1 MSKKE
6 QFAFGIFQDG
16 LSIKVAQLVSSKGKI
31 KIQQLLDTNLSHH
44 LFLDDKTD
52 EKGFLGL
59 ADIEDEFSGEVA
71 PSEEIS
77 EFEVTEEV
85 EEEEEQEESGKSE
98 LQSLLVNFPLDRGKI
113 SLNTNEEQ
121 ISYHKFDKSYT
132 KSKII
137 KYLKKEVLSKD
148 EIKKNNYS
156 LGMIFNKDKSSLS
169 FVHKGENDL
178 LNAVQELNFQYSR
191 KKYFYSYIDTNEI
204 SLMNLVRHNYEYEDN
219 DYVMIL
225 YIGKEYKSAIVMKG
239 KDHFKTLPIIV
250 PEADTER
257 TRQSIFSKILLE
269 QDISNFPITQNI
281 LIAGEFI
288 SKEDIEFFSK
298 KFGSMSQVSRLELP
312 QIDEIETADAEIT
325 DEKIADYAIPIALAW
340 KTLFHKN
347 KNFYST
353 NLLPKDIIER
363 QKNFKV
369 AWHGF
374 VVLAAIFF
382 FALTGTMR
390 NLQINRDIVDINK
403 IVNTLDGELSQTKQ
417 LILKINEV
425 KEKQGHFQ
433 KNLELIE
440 KITGNKNQWYY
451 ILNVISEAFNKHKI
465 SWLNNLKSTTSKFNI
480 TGYTSNRR
488 HILKFTEL
496 FPNGR
501 ISRIIKENIEDV
513 EVWKFDISYSYP
525 NSEVSLA
532 KNLNI
537 PEKKP
542 SIMDLGKEPDEKTEV
557 ETEIPGLSDQSSNEL
572 FEVNFFVGNDNK
584 QAEKTKKLFDNA
596 GFNSRIEKFS
606 DGNEIAFMLV
616 LDESFPKTEAE
627 NMGNKIKKQFK
638 EIDYF
643 QISEKESE
651 KESEET
657 ADVSKIYDK
666 IAILYFARK
675 VDEAY
680 EKLNEFIK
688 DFPGHRLV
696 YNANYLRGECL
707 YYRNEYVE
715 ARKIFEKIL
724 LQKGN
729 KKPDALMMLGNS
741 YKMENN
747 VEQAVHSWN
756 LLINEFPENEL
767 AEIAEYKIKALK
779 EN

>member
-16 LSIKVAQLVSSKGKI
+16 LTVKIAQLVSSNEKI

-52 EKGFLGL
+52 EKDFLGL
-59 ADIEDEFSGEVA
+59 KDIEDEFTGEA
-71 PSEEIS
+71 SPSEEIS
-77 EFEVTEEV
+77 EFEIAEEV
-85 EEEEEQEESGKSE
+85 EEEEEEEESGKSE

-113 SLNTNEEQ
+113 SLNASEEQ

-137 KYLKKEVLSKD
+137 KYIKKEVLSKD

-156 LGMIFNKDKSSLS
+156 FGMIFNKDKSSLA

-191 KKYFYSYIDTNEI
+191 KKYIYSYIDTNEI
-204 SLMNLVRHNYEYEDN
+204 SLMNLVRYNYEYTDQ
-219 DYVMIL
+219 DFVMIL
-225 YIGKEYKSAIVMKG
+225 YIGKEYKSAIVMRG

-250 PEADTER
+250 PEAEPER

-281 LIAGEFI
+281 LIAGEFV
-288 SKEDIEFFSK
+288 SKKDIEFFAK
-298 KFGSMSQVSRLELP
+298 KFGSMSKVSRLELP
-312 QIDEIETADAEIT
+312 QIDEIEATEAEIT
-325 DEKIADYAIPIALAW
+325 DEKIAQYAIPIALAW
-340 KTLFHKN
+340 KTLDHKN

-363 QKNFKV
+363 QKHFKV

-382 FALTGTMR
+382 FALTGTIR
-390 NLQINRDIVDINK
+390 NLQINRDIIEVNK
-403 IVNTLDGELSQTKQ
+403 IIGTLDGELTQTKQ

-433 KNLELIE
+433 KNLELID

-451 ILNVISEAFNKHKI
+451 ILNVISEAFNKYKI
-465 SWLNNLKSTTSKFNI
+465 SWLNDLKSSANKFQI

-488 HILKFTEL
+488 NILKFAEL

-525 NSEVSLA
+525 KKEVSLA

-537 PEKKP
+537 PEKEP
-542 SIMDLGKEPDEKTEV
+542 SIMDLGKESEEKTED
-557 ETEIPGLSDQSSNEL
+557 ETEVPVSSDLSSKSL
-572 FEVNFFVGNDNK
+572 YEVSFFVGNDHT
-584 QAEKTKKLFDNA
+584 QAGKTNNILENA
-596 GFNSRIEKFS
+596 GYNSRIEEFT
-606 DGNEIAFMLV
+606 DGDEIAYKLV
-616 LDESFPKTEAE
+616 LNETFSKTEAE
-627 NMGNKIKKQFK
+627 NMGDQVKKQFN

-643 QISEKESE
+643 QISEKEIQKKANIPEIYNDIAELFFSR
-651 KESEET
+651 
-657 ADVSKIYDK
+657 KI
-666 IAILYFARK
+666 
-675 VDEAY
+675 DEAY
-680 EKLNEFIK
+680 DKLNGFIK

-707 YYRNEYVE
+707 YYRKEYTA

-747 VEQAVHSWN
+747 TEQAVKFWN
-756 LLINEFPENEL
+756 RLIDEFPENEL
-767 AEIAEYKIKALK
+767 VEIAEYKIKALK